1 MTDVSPQNTIFGFT
15 DRYNAIACPLF
26 DGRWIVSD
34 IGSRW
39 HKTWKLFSSNALSI
53 SLLKGSLLWHSL
65 YSEALCLEVVSRLV
79 LWFSGSEV
87 ILQEGLQI
95 LKGGPL
101 LGVPLPALE
110 HELMQG
116 AGAVLRAGHPVTTL
130 YLLQDFPV
138 VHAWGTNAKHVFFNW
153 KKGALKFL
161 CDAMLY
167 FIRGAVVAQWLES
180 QSLSTSRKWRW
191 GSKWTVLSSTLINHN

>member
-1 MTDVSPQNTIFGFT
+1 MSDVSPQNTIFGFT
-15 DRYNAIACPLF
+15 DGYNAIACPLF

-34 IGSRW
+34 IGSLRW
-39 HKTWKLFSSNALSI
+39 HKTWKLFFSDALSI

-65 YSEALCLEVVSRLV
+65 YSGAMRLEVVPRLV
-79 LWFSGSEV
+79 LWFGGSEV

-116 AGAVLRAGHPVTTL
+116 AGTVLGAGHPVTTL

-138 VHAWGTNAKHVFFNW
+138 VHA
-153 KKGALKFL
+153 
-161 CDAMLY
+161 
-167 FIRGAVVAQWLES
+167 
-180 QSLSTSRKWRW
+180 
-191 GSKWTVLSSTLINHN
+191 